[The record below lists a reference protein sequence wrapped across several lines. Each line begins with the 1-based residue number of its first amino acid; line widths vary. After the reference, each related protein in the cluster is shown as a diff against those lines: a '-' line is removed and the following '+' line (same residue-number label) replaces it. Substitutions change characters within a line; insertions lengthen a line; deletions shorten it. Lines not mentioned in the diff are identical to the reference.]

1 MKLLV
6 LLWTA
11 DCEES
16 NKQAMEHITK
26 LSNEG
31 TDDQIKEQVKFLKP
45 IPEAVHLGKCLK
57 SSFANWFLFM
67 NGERF
72 NLSNLRV
79 LYNDEDDDIRGRMRK
94 EVTLSAIRNR
104 DRMSVES
111 MLLIAKPSVR
121 DVIREVPLLV
131 QTIIPETFRL
141 YKGNSKGLIANPTG
155 VCVGDHGSLFIT
167 DNKKSSLFLARLHYP
182 VDVTEISKALK
193 HPNGVAYSSGI
204 VFVADTGNERVAYK
218 ATGSS
223 VFIDPN
229 KMKVVDLRAQLHARH
244 IQVHAS
250 AKKNDLVK
258 ALTKWLQEQRRGIS
272 YSVSDLNKLPLDKE
286 IKKPLA
292 IVTAATDLLMVSDSH
307 SHSVYQVSISNN
319 GAFLRGTVSLVIKLP
334 ETANPLGLAFD
345 GSNVYVANSSSD
357 GGITKFNLA
366 TSESSIIV
374 RNGTANCH
382 IVHGVHVST
391 DGNIVFT
398 DRGSRQVR
406 SLSPETSQIQVVAG
420 SGANSSRD
428 GSSLAASFCQPTA
441 LCIEGKT
448 MFVADTAVGAI
459 KVVTPTNSLC
469 KFLELLDSLCRRF
482 GIHLR
487 GVQAES
493 HSIEDAI
500 SSLSELSSVVDLWVD
515 EVQEKMGRKAAT
527 QGPQGT
533 ISSKSK
539 RSVEILSESLC
550 SLRDFLKDVNP
561 GFNSF
566 LKLVATLTLV
576 VENFFSQMRSRN
588 DMPTALEFAYLFAPT
603 IRESLKQLT
612 DTGFLY
618 YTSPHSYYEQPD
630 EMKLPFRDLP
640 SLSVPSSVEMEKDD
654 QSLMRLEGQLW

>member
-31 TDDQIKEQVKFLKP
+31 TNDQIKEQVKFLKP

-229 KMKVVDLRAQLHARH
+229 KMKVVDLRAQLRARH

-258 ALTKWLQEQRRGIS
+258 AMTKWLQEQRRGIS

-334 ETANPLGLAFD
+334 KRQTLWDWRLMEATCMLLTPAAMVE
-345 GSNVYVANSSSD
+345 SQNS
-357 GGITKFNLA
+357 IWQ
-366 TSESSIIV
+366 
-374 RNGTANCH
+374 R
-382 IVHGVHVST
+382 
-391 DGNIVFT
+391 
-398 DRGSRQVR
+398 
-406 SLSPETSQIQVVAG
+406 
-420 SGANSSRD
+420 
-428 GSSLAASFCQPTA
+428 
-441 LCIEGKT
+441 
-448 MFVADTAVGAI
+448 
-459 KVVTPTNSLC
+459 
-469 KFLELLDSLCRRF
+469 
-482 GIHLR
+482 
-487 GVQAES
+487 
-493 HSIEDAI
+493 
-500 SSLSELSSVVDLWVD
+500 
-515 EVQEKMGRKAAT
+515 RKA
-527 QGPQGT
+527 
-533 ISSKSK
+533 
-539 RSVEILSESLC
+539 
-550 SLRDFLKDVNP
+550 
-561 GFNSF
+561 
-566 LKLVATLTLV
+566 
-576 VENFFSQMRSRN
+576 
-588 DMPTALEFAYLFAPT
+588 
-603 IRESLKQLT
+603 QL
-612 DTGFLY
+612 
-618 YTSPHSYYEQPD
+618 
-630 EMKLPFRDLP
+630 
-640 SLSVPSSVEMEKDD
+640 
-654 QSLMRLEGQLW
+654 

>member
-16 NKQAMEHITK
+16 NKQAMEQIAK
-26 LSNEG
+26 LSKEE
-31 TDDQIKEQVKFLKP
+31 TDDQMKEQMKFLKP

-57 SSFANWFLFM
+57 SSFANWFLFL

-79 LYNDEDDDIRGRMRK
+79 LYNDEDDDIRRRMRK
-94 EVTLSAIRNR
+94 EVTLSDVRNR

-111 MLLIAKPSVR
+111 MLTIAKPSVR
-121 DVIREVPLLV
+121 DVIRKVPFLV
-131 QTIIPETFRL
+131 QTIIPETFSL
-141 YKGNSKGLIANPTG
+141 YKGNAKGVIENPTG
-155 VCVGDHGSLFIT
+155 ICVGEHGSLFVT
-167 DNKKSSLFLARLHYP
+167 DNKKSRLFLARLHYP
-182 VDVTEISKALK
+182 VDVTEVSKSLK
-193 HPNGVAYSSGI
+193 NPNGVAYTSGI
-204 VFVADTGNERVAYK
+204 VFVADTGNGRVVYK
-218 ATGSS
+218 AIGSS
-223 VFIDPN
+223 VFINPN
-229 KMKVVDLRAQLHARH
+229 KMKVVDLRAQLDARH
-244 IQVHAS
+244 IQVHAA

-258 ALTKWLQEQRRGIS
+258 AMTKWVQEQRRGIN
-272 YSVSDLNKLPLDKE
+272 YSVSDLNKLPLNKE
-286 IKKPLA
+286 IMKPLA
-292 IVTAATDLLMVSDSH
+292 IVAAATDLLMVSDSH

-319 GAFLRGTVSLVIKLP
+319 GALLQGTVSLVINLP

-345 GSNVYVANSSSD
+345 GSSVYVANSSSD

-366 TSESSIIV
+366 TSASSILV
-374 RNGTANCH
+374 KNGTPNCH
-382 IVHGVHVST
+382 MVHGVDVST
-391 DGNIVFT
+391 DGSIVFT
-398 DRGSRQVR
+398 DRGSRLVR
-406 SLSPETSQIQVVAG
+406 TLSPRTSEIQVVAG

-441 LCIEGKT
+441 ICIEGKT

-469 KFLELLDSLCRRF
+469 KFLELLDSLCRMF
-482 GIHLR
+482 GVHLR

-493 HSIEDAI
+493 HTIEDAI

-539 RSVEILSESLC
+539 RSVEILRESLC

-561 GFNSF
+561 GFHSF
-566 LKLVATLTLV
+566 FKLVATLTLV

-603 IRESLKQLT
+603 IRE
-612 DTGFLY
+612 
-618 YTSPHSYYEQPD
+618 
-630 EMKLPFRDLP
+630 
-640 SLSVPSSVEMEKDD
+640 
-654 QSLMRLEGQLW
+654 